1 VSLFDSVARQR
12 RLVYLVV
19 FLLCA
24 GGVVAA
30 LRLPSAIYPEVKF
43 PYITV
48 VAQGTALAPDEMVFG
63 VTRPLEQAAS
73 AVPGVQRV
81 SSKTIR
87 GASELRVL
95 FAPKTD
101 MLVALQLLQSRV
113 AEVRSDLPPEL
124 DITVERM
131 LPSVFPILT
140 YNLLGPDPAK
150 LYDIARYEIKPALSR
165 IPGVGPIEVQ
175 GDAVPEIEVIAEPTR
190 LGAAGLTYEELA
202 NLLRDALGVSA
213 IGRVESDYKQLLVIT
228 DNAAHSADEVAAI
241 VLPGGLRVG
250 EIANVVRG
258 TQDRVSL
265 FRGDG
270 KPAVLINVARQPEG
284 NTLQVADGVAREME
298 ALAKTLPEGVT
309 VQPVY
314 DQANFVREGVH
325 SVRDAIITGSVLV
338 VLVLLL
344 FLRAPRITVISALTI
359 PIALIISVFVMQ
371 LLGQTFNLMSLGG
384 MAIAVGLVIDDAVV
398 VTENIVRHMA
408 MKSRRHEAIRDAV
421 QELTWPVTTSTLTTV
436 VVFMPLGLLQ
446 GVVGQFFAAL
456 SITLVSAVLVSLV
469 LAFTLVPALCDDLLA
484 ERGGNRAADEPG
496 GERKPDRLVHWAT
509 GVAHRYESALRGE
522 LRHPGWIVL
531 IIVLLVGGGM
541 AVARFVPT
549 GFLPVMDEGAFVL
562 DYWTPGGT
570 ALSETDRELGLVE
583 DILNETPEVAGSS
596 RRTGAEMGLFATQQN
611 TGDVVVRLKPRGER
625 SRDIFA
631 VMDEVR
637 TKAEARVPRLR
648 VEFIQLLSDVIGDL
662 AGNPNPLEIKLFGD
676 RLDQLEAYGREIA
689 QELEQ
694 VDGVVDLYDGVAE
707 HDFEV
712 RMHVDESAAAR
723 AGFTPEAVA
732 TQVSAALLGASAG
745 VVRVGQQPVGVRVH
759 APDAM
764 RFDPD
769 RLGALP
775 LSSPTGTELPLSA
788 VATLRNG
795 ESRSELLRENQR
807 PMVMVTGGVEGN
819 SLRSVMASVRRILA
833 DHPAPQGVRVELGGQ
848 YASQRAAFVSL
859 MLVLGVAALCVIAV
873 MLVQFESFVEPLIIL
888 LVAPLSFVGA
898 AGLLL
903 LTGTPLNVSSIM
915 GMILLV
921 GLVVKNGI
929 LLLDFTR
936 YRMRFEHENLGVAI
950 AAAARTRLRPIL
962 MTTLAT
968 LVALLPLALGIGA
981 GAEQQRPL
989 ALAVLG
995 GLALSTPI
1003 TLFIVPALT
1012 VLVRGRNYTI
1022 TEG

>member
-1 VSLFDSVARQR
+1 MSLFDFVARQR
-12 RLVYLVV
+12 RFVYLAV

-24 GGVVAA
+24 GGIIAA
-30 LRLPSAIYPEVKF
+30 LRLPSAIYPEVRF

-48 VAQGTALAPDEMVFG
+48 VAQGTALAPDEMVFS

-73 AVPGVQRV
+73 VVPGVQRV
-81 SSKTIR
+81 SSRTIR
-87 GASELRVL
+87 GGSELRIL

-101 MLVALQLLQSRV
+101 MLVALQLLQSRI
-113 AEVRSDLPPEL
+113 AEVRSELPPGL
-124 DITVERM
+124 DLTVERM

-150 LYDIARYEIKPALSR
+150 LYDIARYQIKPALSR
-165 IPGVGPIEVQ
+165 IPGIGPIEVQ
-175 GDAVPEIEVIAEPTR
+175 GSAIPEIEVIAEPAT
-190 LGAAGLTYEELA
+190 LGAAGLTWEDVA
-202 NLLRDALGVSA
+202 AALRDALGVSA
-213 IGRVESDYKQLLVIT
+213 VGRVEADYRQLLVIT
-228 DNAAHSADEVAAI
+228 DNAAHSASEVAAI
-241 VLPGGLRVG
+241 TLPGGLKVG
-250 EIANVVRG
+250 EIASVVEG
-258 TQDRVSL
+258 TRDRVSL

-270 KPAVLINVARQPEG
+270 KPAVLINVSRQPDG
-284 NTLQVADGVAREME
+284 NTLQVADGVAREM
-298 ALAKTLPEGVT
+298 ASLAATLPEGVT
-309 VQPVY
+309 LQPVY
-314 DQANFVREGVH
+314 DQATFVREGVH

-344 FLRAPRITVISALTI
+344 FLRAPRLTLISALTI

-398 VTENIVRHMA
+398 VTENVARHMVRQE
-408 MKSRRHEAIRDAV
+408 SRHAAIRDAV
-421 QELTWPVTTSTLTTV
+421 RELVWPVTTSTLTTV
-436 VVFMPLGLLQ
+436 VVFLPLGLLQ
-446 GVVGQFFAAL
+446 GVVGQFFASL

-469 LAFTLVPALCDDLLA
+469 LAFTLVPVLCDDLLP
-484 ERGGNRAADEPG
+484 ESGGHDSTSR
-496 GERKPDRLVHWAT
+496 DRLTRWA
-509 GVAHRYESALRGE
+509 GAVALRYERLLRGE
-522 LRHPGWIVL
+522 LRHAGWIAVV
-531 IIVLLVGGGM
+531 IVLLVGGGA
-541 AVARFVPT
+541 AVARYVPT

-570 ALSETDRELGLVE
+570 ALSETDREMGVVE
-583 DILNETPEVAGSS
+583 NILNSIPEVAGSS
-596 RRTGAEMGLFATQQN
+596 RRTGAEMGVFATQQN
-611 TGDVVVRLKPRGER
+611 TGDLVVKLKPRSQR
-625 SRDIFA
+625 SRSIFA

-637 TKAEARVPRLR
+637 TRTEASVPRLR

-676 RLDQLEAYGREIA
+676 QLTVLESYGREIA
-689 QELEQ
+689 AGLEN
-694 VDGVVDLYDGVAE
+694 VPGIVDLYDGVAE

-712 RMHVDESAAAR
+712 RMRVDERAAAR
-723 AGFTPEAVA
+723 AGLTPEVVG
-732 TQVSAALLGASAG
+732 TQVSAALLGASGG

-759 APDAM
+759 APDAV
-764 RFDPD
+764 RFDRQ

-775 LSSPTGTELPLSA
+775 LASPAGSGTIPLSA
-788 VATLRNG
+788 VATLTNAD
-795 ESRSELLRENQR
+795 SRSELLRENQR

-819 SLRSVMASVRRILA
+819 SLRTVMAAVRRVLA
-833 DHPAPQGVRVELGGQ
+833 EHPAPPGVRVELGGQ
-848 YASQRAAFVSL
+848 YASQRSAFVGL
-859 MLVLGVAALCVIAV
+859 MLVLAVAAMCVVAV
-873 MLVQFESFVEPLIIL
+873 MLIQFESFVEPLIIL
-888 LVAPLSFVGA
+888 FVAPLSFVGA

-903 LTGTPLNVSSIM
+903 VTGTPLNVSSVM

-936 YRMRFEHENLGVAI
+936 FRMRHEGEPLGTAVAE
-950 AAAARTRLRPIL
+950 AARTRLRPIL

-968 LVALLPLALGIGA
+968 LVALLPLALGFGA

-995 GLALSTPI
+995 GLALSTPV

-1012 VLVRGRNYTI
+1012 VLIRGRDYKLEVTS
-1022 TEG
+1022 